1 MCLKKKGVHTLNFH
15 ICNFIMQ
22 FFEIKFNLDCELTR
36 RMLNVPSNLRAVCR
50 VSDAHCNRE
59 KASNSLYGVKISSV
73 NLDLCPISRK
83 SIARQAVWVVTVEE
97 VSSGLIQHS

>member
-1 MCLKKKGVHTLNFH
+1 
-15 ICNFIMQ
+15 
-22 FFEIKFNLDCELTR
+22 
-36 RMLNVPSNLRAVCR
+36 MLNVPGNLRALCK

-83 SIARQAVWVVTVEE
+83 SFGRQAVWVVTVEK
-97 VSSGLIQHS
+97 SRLGLFSTAKNNSKCKITDNK